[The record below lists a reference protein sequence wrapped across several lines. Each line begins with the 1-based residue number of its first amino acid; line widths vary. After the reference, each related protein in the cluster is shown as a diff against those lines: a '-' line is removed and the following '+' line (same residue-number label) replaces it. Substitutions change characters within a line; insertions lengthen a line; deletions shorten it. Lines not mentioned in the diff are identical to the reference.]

1 MPRRTPVADQ
11 PIQLQ
16 AKVIP
21 CASRNE
27 IADRDGG
34 VVIRVT
40 ASPTDGRAN
49 EAVIELVAEYFS
61 VAKSRV
67 IIVRGLRSR
76 NKYIEIA

>member
-1 MPRRTPVADQ
+1 MSRRSPVADQ
-11 PIQLQ
+11 PIKFQ

-21 CASRNE
+21 RSKRNE

-49 EAVIELVAEYFS
+49 EAVIELVAAYFS

-67 IIVRGLRSR
+67 TIVRGLRSR
-76 NKYIEIA
+76 TKYIEIS